1 MVWNGGRNGCFACQA
16 QERRLRGAGRVDRLY
31 GLRVG
36 SIVSA
41 PDRVPPTADVV
52 IVGGGIAGASDAFFL
67 GQAGLAVVVVE
78 RGEQL
83 AGLTTAQS
91 VACFRAQWDEP
102 DHAALVLPSIDF
114 YGAFAERIGLAGW
127 DIGLRR
133 GGWLFITGAESGPAD
148 VAAFVAGHRRLGVHD
163 SEALDGEEARRRF
176 RWLGPD
182 VTAASYRADDGWVS
196 PYEVTYGFARAS
208 GATFLLRTTAFR
220 LITDGAGVTAVET
233 DRGTIATRRV
243 VLAGGPFSAGLA
255 ATAGVPL
262 PVEAL
267 RRHRAMIAARPEIP
281 ADGPMTVDMD
291 THAYWRPEGGG
302 AFLGMGLP
310 EAASEPAVDVPVD
323 WTFPAVAMDAAGRLV
338 PFWRDLAGRLTG
350 AEVSV
355 GAGQYTVTAD
365 GRPII
370 GPTGGIDG
378 LFMHGGDNGWGVESA
393 PEAGRRSAAA
403 VLAGGTAPDDPFRID
418 RPSLATHA
426 GRTIT
431 Y

>member
-1 MVWNGGRNGCFACQA
+1 M
-16 QERRLRGAGRVDRLY
+16 
-31 GLRVG
+31 G

-41 PDRVPPTADVV
+41 PDTVPPTADVV

-67 GQAGLAVVVVE
+67 GQAGLTVVVIE

-83 AGLTTAQS
+83 AGLTTARS

-102 DHAALVLPSIDF
+102 DYAALVLPSIEF
-114 YGAFAERIGLAGW
+114 YGEFAERIGRPGW

-133 GGWLFITGAESGPAD
+133 GGWLFITGADSGPAD
-148 VAAFVAGHRRLGVHD
+148 VEAFVAGHRRLGVHD
-163 SEALDGEEARRRF
+163 SEALVGDEARRRF
-176 RWLGPD
+176 AWLGPD
-182 VTAASYRADDGWVS
+182 VTAASYRANDGWVS

-208 GATFLLRTTAFR
+208 GATCLLRTAAIR
-220 LITDGAGVTAVET
+220 LVTEGDAVAGVET
-233 DRGTIATRRV
+233 DRGTITTRRV

-255 ATAGVPL
+255 ATAGVDL
-262 PVEAL
+262 PVAAL
-267 RRHRAMIAARPEIP
+267 RRHRAMIAPRPEIP

-302 AFLGMGLP
+302 AFLGLGLP
-310 EAASEPAVDVPVD
+310 EAPSEPAIDVPVD

-338 PFWRDLAGRLTG
+338 PFWRDLGARLTG
-350 AEVSV
+350 PEVSV

-370 GPTGGIDG
+370 GPTGGIEG
-378 LFMHGGDNGWGVESA
+378 LFMHGGDNGWGVEAA
-393 PEAGRRSAAA
+393 PEGGRRLAAA
-403 VLAGGTAPDDPFRID
+403 VVAGGAGVTDPDDPFRID
-418 RPSLATHA
+418 RPSLVDHA